1 MSQLNRQLKNSGTDT
16 EAAGKVSS
24 TMQVKDD
31 RRQACLE
38 SCQLLNDEILEKY
51 FYDDV
56 SKHDDRVIL
65 EILMN
70 KKQRIQVE
78 NQSQR
83 DLSIFPFGKSN
94 RSCEI
99 MVE

>member
-38 SCQLLNDEILEKY
+38 SCPTVTAQ
-51 FYDDV
+51 
-56 SKHDDRVIL
+56 
-65 EILMN
+65 
-70 KKQRIQVE
+70 
-78 NQSQR
+78 
-83 DLSIFPFGKSN
+83 
-94 RSCEI
+94 
-99 MVE
+99 